1 MSQVV
6 VAKGLMAEAGGRIR
20 DALGGQTAAVVT
32 DQNVAA
38 HHLQALTEQLQQAG
52 YRVECHILA
61 PGEGSKSLDT
71 YARLLGF
78 LHQSGITRTDCVVAL
93 GGGVVGDVAAFAAA
107 TWLRAVGLAQI
118 PTSLLAMVDSSVGGK
133 AAIDLPQGKNLVGAF
148 YPAGLTLVDPALLR
162 TLPGEQYRDGLAEV
176 IKYGIIKDEA
186 LFDLIPY
193 DESEEEDIIRRC
205 VQIKQQ
211 VVENDLYDKGER
223 QLLNYGHTMGHALER
238 LSGYTLPHGQ
248 AVAIGMALMARASH
262 AMGCCT
268 ADAMGRVI
276 NLIHLMGL
284 PTETDQH
291 PDAIYQA
298 MLGDKK
304 RAGDRLTL
312 VTLHAI
318 GDCRLTPVGVE
329 EALRWV
335 QAGCGA

>member
-1 MSQVV
+1 MELDWRQRRLIAFLSAVLGILV
-6 VAKGLMAEAGGRIR
+6 VA
-20 DALGGQTAAVVT
+20 V
-32 DQNVAA
+32 
-38 HHLQALTEQLQQAG
+38 
-52 YRVECHILA
+52 
-61 PGEGSKSLDT
+61 
-71 YARLLGF
+71 LL
-78 LHQSGITRTDCVVAL
+78 V
-93 GGGVVGDVAAFAAA
+93 
-107 TWLRAVGLAQI
+107 
-118 PTSLLAMVDSSVGGK
+118 
-133 AAIDLPQGKNLVGAF
+133 
-148 YPAGLTLVDPALLR
+148 AGLRYYQHRQRLASAAENSPAIMLDRIAYDATLVDPALLR